1 MRESSSTSSTP
12 IRRPPILSATL
23 SESDLKLSCLVNSYI
38 DETLVSKVD
47 TLCCDQEPGA
57 FYGLPCRVRELFAEL
72 RGVTEL
78 YDWQKECLLLTSSTA
93 GANLVYSLPTS
104 GGKTLVAEILML
116 QELLLRKKNVLF
128 ILPFVSIVQEKV
140 RSLTTM
146 GLELGFWVEEYAGSR
161 GRIPPVKRRGCH
173 SVLMATIE
181 KAHSIVNSLID
192 NKSLADVG
200 LVIVDELH
208 MIGEGGSR
216 GACLEILLTK
226 LLVVSP
232 QTRIIGMSATLANMS
247 DLTRFLKAELYT
259 SNFRPV
265 QLVQYVKVGD
275 HLYELF
281 ETTSRNR
288 QPTDTPEE
296 LLYDQLVHKRT
307 VHFQYNKQMLAR
319 DPDHLVGLVAETL
332 LGYSVEDGGSDI
344 LPRSQRR
351 FSCLVFCPTKVHCE
365 NTAKMLAELLPPS
378 ACFPSSLDKD
388 SLESLVQRRS
398 ELLTELR
405 VDSLAD
411 RDALNQERPTQWGTC
426 CPVLEVTVPK
436 GVAYHHGG
444 LTQEERVAL
453 EEAYSEGTL
462 SVLCCT
468 STLAAGVNLPARRVI
483 IRKPYIGNNFLS
495 GSQYKQMIGRAGRAG
510 LDSAGESITILQP
523 NDRTHFAK
531 MIDSIPPICN
541 PSVPVSGSHGLCT
554 SSLLYEDGKGMRQLL
569 LSLVGLQIAT
579 TMHDILSAAKRT
591 LFAVQAECAGNDVTE
606 RVVRAELQ
614 ALIGKDLL
622 LLVSDDVISGPS
634 PTKLSR
640 GDILNLQFQATRLG
654 RATVKGGL
662 DTDQVGSLLSDLR
675 LASRALNTSG
685 PLHLLY
691 LVAPPDVAEQIQV
704 DWGVLY
710 DRFSLLT
717 PAESNII
724 SFLGFPEGYLLW
736 KATGHPIRKK
746 LDERP
751 LRRLYVALA
760 LSELWQ
766 TSTTVPI
773 WRVAERYKVSRGSLQ
788 SLLSSAAALAS
799 SLAHALSS
807 EYASDEQLWA
817 FSHLL
822 PEFANRLAYC
832 VSSELLPLME
842 LPGVKRARARQL
854 YSCGFCTLKDIASAQ
869 PSELISRMSPYLSR
883 RAALQ
888 LIQTAKM
895 LVSERADALRQEAIE
910 LLDGVPG
917 KSVMSQLAE
926 DITHRP
932 VWTDYLDSEKQF
944 TPTPGES
951 QSSPTS
957 NSQEDDL
964 FA

>member
-1 MRESSSTSSTP
+1 
-12 IRRPPILSATL
+12 
-23 SESDLKLSCLVNSYI
+23 
-38 DETLVSKVD
+38 
-47 TLCCDQEPGA
+47 
-57 FYGLPCRVRELFAEL
+57 
-72 RGVTEL
+72 
-78 YDWQKECLLLTSSTA
+78 
-93 GANLVYSLPTS
+93 
-104 GGKTLVAEILML
+104 ML

-275 HLYELF
+275 HLYELL
-281 ETTSRNR
+281 ETTARNR
-288 QPTDTPEE
+288 RPTDTPEE

-332 LGYSVEDGGSDI
+332 LGYSVEDGGSDT

-388 SLESLVQRRS
+388 SLENLVQRRS

-411 RDALNQERPTQWGTC
+411 RDALNQERTTQWGTC
-426 CPVLEVTVPK
+426 CPVLEVTVPR

-444 LTQEERVAL
+444 LTQEERIAL

-523 NDRTHFAK
+523 NDRSHFAK

-541 PSVPVSGSHGLCT
+541 PSVPVSGSNGLCT

-569 LSLVGLQIAT
+569 LSLVGLQVAT
-579 TMHDILSAAKRT
+579 TMRDILSAAKRT

-614 ALIGKDLL
+614 TLIGKDLL
-622 LLVSDDVISGPS
+622 LLMSDDVMSGPS
-634 PTKLSR
+634 PTKLPR

-691 LVAPPDVAEQIQV
+691 LVAPLDVVEQIQV

-710 DRFSLLT
+710 NRFSLLT
-717 PAESNII
+717 PAEANIL

-751 LRRLYVALA
+751 LCRLYVALA

-854 YSCGFCTLKDIASAQ
+854 YSCGFCTLKDIATVQ
-869 PSELISRMSPYLSR
+869 PSELTSRMSPYLSR

-895 LVSERADALRQEAIE
+895 LVSERADALRQEAVE

-926 DITHRP
+926 DVTHRP

-944 TPTPGES
+944 IPTPGES